1 MNDYLEFRNGMK
13 KLFSNKAAFESA
25 MRQHAESFPL
35 VESAGS
41 KAELEKI
48 PDVAMAMLTE
58 ADWFHIQH
66 LNCDK
71 NYQHLILQE
80 AYELLRDTGDKL
92 AEGYKAH
99 SKKSAIRPSAPM
111 TVVDADKPFS
121 KDAVIDRMVML
132 SDQAN
137 DIIKNGDKL
146 DEGIKNTL
154 AGFCDDLN
162 TLIYKWS
169 QFDA

>member
-1 MNDYLEFRNGMK
+1 MNNYLDFRNGMK
-13 KLFSNKAAFESA
+13 KLFSDKAAFEAA
-25 MRQHAESFPL
+25 MKHHAESFPM

-41 KAELEKI
+41 KRELEKI
-48 PDVAMAMLTE
+48 PEVAMSMLTE
-58 ADWFHIQH
+58 GDWFHIQH

-71 NYQHLILQE
+71 HYQHLILQE
-80 AYELLRDTGDKL
+80 AYELLRNTADKL

-99 SKKSAIRPSAPM
+99 AKKSGIRPNEEM
-111 TVVDADKPFS
+111 VVADADKPFS
-121 KDAVIDRMVML
+121 ADAVIDRMNML

-137 DIIKNGDKL
+137 KIIKTGDKL